1 MHGEYKVPGGKL
13 VVVDFDVVDGRL
25 SEVMVSGDFFLYP
38 EEAMESIVSALDG
51 LPISLDDGQ
60 IAQSVAA
67 AIPQGTQ
74 LLGFTPEA
82 LAIAVRRGLE

>member
-1 MHGEYKVPGGKL
+1 MHGEYKVPGGKM

-38 EEAMESIVSALDG
+38 EEAMESIVTALDG
-51 LPISLDDGQ
+51 LPVSLDDGQ

-67 AIPQGTQ
+67 AIPQGTE
-74 LLGFTPEA
+74 LLGFSPEA